1 MPYKLIALPPKVPG
15 ADKKY
20 AVKNTETGQYKAK
33 HTSKKN
39 AQAQM
44 RLLEMMETNKNKYL

>member
-1 MPYKLIALPPKVPG
+1 MPYKLIALP
-15 ADKKY
+15 DKKY

-39 AQAQM
+39 AQAQI